1 MTEEAQMCLDEAKE
15 SMKNAID
22 HLQQQL
28 KVLRT
33 GKANPNMLS
42 GITVDYYGA
51 RTPLEQ
57 MANITTPDARQIVV
71 QPFDKSVLKNVLKE
85 IQAANLG
92 FNPQDDGEIIRIIVP
107 ELTEERRKDL
117 VKRAKQEGEDAK
129 VSIRG
134 SRKEAKNTAKQLK
147 NEGLSEDEEKQL
159 EDEIQKLTDK
169 YTAKVDE
176 IVEQKEKDIME
187 F

>member
-1 MTEEAQMCLDEAKE
+1 
-15 SMKNAID
+15 MK
-22 HLQQQL
+22 
-28 KVLRT
+28 KLRT

-51 RTPLEQ
+51 QTPIEQ
-57 MANITTPDARQIVV
+57 MANISTPDARQIVI
-71 QPFDKSVLKNVLKE
+71 QPWDKNVIGNIIKE

-92 FNPQDDGEIIRIIVP
+92 FNPQDDGEVIRIIVP

-117 VKRAKQEGEDAK
+117 VKRCKQEGEDAK
-129 VSIRG
+129 VGIRG
-134 SRKEAKNTAKQLK
+134 ARKEAKNTAKNLQK
-147 NEGLSEDEEKQL
+147 EGLSEDEEKEL

-169 YTAKVDE
+169 YVKKVDE
-176 IVEQKEKDIME
+176 IVDEKEKDIME